1 MEIRSSIAPL
11 AVFTVAVV
19 GVSLSSPAAASA
31 DSAVMA
37 CKNAIV
43 EEQGSELRTR
53 LKKIKSRGG
62 AYEAWF
68 NLSDG
73 DTQMTAYCLSKR
85 DSVDV
90 ITSEGSWKGRNP
102 KRPEVEQAS

>member
-11 AVFTVAVV
+11 ALFAVAIV
-19 GVSLSSPAAASA
+19 GVSLSSPAVASA
-31 DSAVMA
+31 DRAVMA
-37 CKNAIV
+37 CKSAIV
-43 EEQGSELRTR
+43 DEQGSELRTR
-53 LKKIKSRGG
+53 LKKIKARGG
-62 AYEAWF
+62 SYEAWF

-73 DTQMTAYCLSKR
+73 DTQMKAYCLSKR
-85 DSVDV
+85 DKVDL